1 MLAPA
6 VVDAV
11 EQVDVA
17 LYAPQLLFRLARRVD
32 KLGLVGAEA
41 VNEPL
46 PVVLAVVQLHEMDD
60 SLNDFR
66 SQGIGIAAPGF
77 QQDGE
82 RFLIKLRSGAP
93 ELRKGGVDAEDA
105 TRRLHRAQSPH
116 AAPLPRWRHRT
127 RLTTYPLR
135 KDWRGAWRWG

>member
-32 KLGLVGAEA
+32 KLGFVGAEA

-46 PVVLAVVQLHEMDD
+46 PVVLAVV
-60 SLNDFR
+60 
-66 SQGIGIAAPGF
+66 
-77 QQDGE
+77 
-82 RFLIKLRSGAP
+82 
-93 ELRKGGVDAEDA
+93 
-105 TRRLHRAQSPH
+105 
-116 AAPLPRWRHRT
+116 
-127 RLTTYPLR
+127 
-135 KDWRGAWRWG
+135 